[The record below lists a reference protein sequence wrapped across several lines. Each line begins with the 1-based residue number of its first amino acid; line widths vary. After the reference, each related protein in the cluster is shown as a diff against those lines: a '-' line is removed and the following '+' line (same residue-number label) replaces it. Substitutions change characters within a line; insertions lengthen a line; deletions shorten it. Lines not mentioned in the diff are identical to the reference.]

1 MSPHLDLTARTVV
14 QESAPQTETLWTQ
27 FVHFISARKKI
38 LINASSILLFVLV
51 WEYVGTSGLINPLF
65 VSSPSAIAQSAVEWV
80 KDGTLWND
88 LYVSGTEFAI
98 GFALAIVIGIPFG
111 ILLGWYRIFNY
122 IFEPFV
128 FALNSTP
135 RVALVPLLII
145 WFGIGIWS
153 KVAIVFLGAFFP
165 LVLNAYSAVRTMDD
179 QLLRA
184 ARSFGANDWQVFR
197 TITLPSS
204 VPFVLAGLRVG
215 LGHALVGIVIGELVA
230 ATAGIGYEMAIAGAT
245 FQTARLFVGILMI
258 TSAGVLLTWAIG
270 YIERRFDAWRPQ
282 RT

>member
-1 MSPHLDLTARTVV
+1 MSPHLTAASVAQERLPRTK
-14 QESAPQTETLWTQ
+14 TTW
-27 FVHFISARKKI
+27 ARFGHLVSTNTKL
-38 LINASSILLFVLV
+38 LINATAVLAFFLI

-65 VSSPSAIAQSAVEWV
+65 VSSPSAIARSAAEWV
-80 KDGTLWND
+80 AEGSIWND

-98 GFALAIVIGIPFG
+98 GFALAIVVGIPFG
-111 ILLGWYRIFNY
+111 ILLGWYRTFNY

-128 FALNSTP
+128 FALNATP

-145 WFGIGIWS
+145 WFGIGLWS

-165 LVLNAYSAVRTMDD
+165 LVLNAYAAVRTMEET
-179 QLLRA
+179 LLRA
-184 ARSFGANDWQVFR
+184 ARSFGANDWKIFR

-230 ATAGIGYEMAIAGAT
+230 ATAGVGYEMAIAGAT

-258 TSAGVLLTWAIG
+258 TGFGVLMSGAIG
-270 YIERRFDAWRPQ
+270 YVERRFDAWRPQ
-282 RT
+282 RM